1 MEIYGIMYKL
11 GIAIY
16 KEFLLL
22 KRDVGGLVIL
32 FLMPLVLVITVTL
45 IQNSSFVK
53 DDNLKV
59 PIILIDL
66 DNDELS
72 SAIISSLNEANT
84 FEIFKDINGVEIDED
99 RANDLVLKGKYK
111 MAIII
116 PKGLTANLNEKVS
129 RNVNKILSE
138 FGIEDE
144 ENQVETEIETQ
155 EIKLY
160 FDPAAHLSF
169 KNEVKNSID
178 KMVTKIES
186 ETIYRMF
193 ENDLEIDGEIFD
205 NSKIFAFREVNP
217 HQADLEIKPNSV
229 QHNVPAWTLF
239 AIFFIV
245 IPLSINIVKEKNQG
259 TYVRLRTNPV
269 SYTTILSSKVLV
281 YLSIC
286 MLQFLLILLVGLY
299 FFPYIELPKFEINGS
314 YFLLFL
320 VAIFSSLAA
329 IGIGILLGT
338 LSTTQEQS
346 APLGATLVVLLAA
359 LGGIWIPVFMMPN
372 FMQIFAVISPMNWG
386 LNCFYDVIIRSGNLV
401 DVLPELGLL
410 GMFFISMLMIS
421 IYYDK
426 IKNTI

>member
-1 MEIYGIMYKL
+1 MYKL

-32 FLMPLVLVITVTL
+32 FLMALVLVITVTL

-53 DDNLKV
+53 DDNVKV
-59 PIILIDL
+59 PILLIDL
-66 DNDELS
+66 DKEELS
-72 SAIISSLNEANT
+72 SSIISSLREANT
-84 FEIFKDINGVEIDED
+84 FEIFENINGKQINEEQ
-99 RANDLVLKGKYK
+99 ANKLVLKGKYK

-116 PKGLTANLNEKVS
+116 PNGLTANLNAKVI
-129 RNVNKILSE
+129 RNVDKILNA
-138 FGIEDE
+138 FGIESE
-144 ENQVETEIETQ
+144 EEEEEIETETK

-169 KNEVKNSID
+169 KNEVKNAID

-186 ETIYRMF
+186 EAIYSNF
-193 ENDLEIDGEIFD
+193 EKELEIDGALFD
-205 NSKIFAFREVNP
+205 NSKIFTFREVNP

-239 AIFFIV
+239 AIFFII

-259 TYVRLRTNPV
+259 TSVRLRTNPV
-269 SYTTILSSKVLV
+269 SYATILSSKVIV
-281 YLSIC
+281 YLLIC
-286 MLQFLLILLVGLY
+286 LLQFLLILMVGLY
-299 FFPYIELPKFEINGS
+299 FFPYIELPKFVINGS
-314 YFLLFL
+314 YYLLFL

-359 LGGIWIPVFMMPN
+359 IGGIWIPVFMMPK

-386 LNCFYDVIIRSGNLV
+386 LNCFYDVIIRSGNFI
-401 DVLPELGLL
+401 DVLPEISLLGL
-410 GMFFISMLMIS
+410 FFISMLMIS
-421 IYYDK
+421 IFYDK
-426 IKNTI
+426 AKNAI

>member
-1 MEIYGIMYKL
+1 MYKL

-22 KRDVGGLVIL
+22 RRDVGGLVIL

-53 DDNLKV
+53 DDNVKV

-72 SAIISSLNEANT
+72 ASIISSLKEANT
-84 FEIFKDINGVEIDED
+84 FEIFEDINGEPIDEEQ
-99 RANDLVLKGKYK
+99 ANKLVLKGKYK

-116 PKGLTANLNEKVS
+116 PKGLTANLNVKVT
-129 RNVNKILSE
+129 RNVDKILNA
-138 FGIEDE
+138 FGIESE
-144 ENQVETEIETQ
+144 EEEDIETETK

-169 KNEVKNSID
+169 KNEVKNAID

-186 ETIYRMF
+186 EAIYSAF
-193 ENDLEIDGEIFD
+193 QTELEIDGELFD
-205 NSKIFAFREVNP
+205 NSNIFAFREVNP

-239 AIFFIV
+239 AIFFII

-269 SYTTILSSKVLV
+269 SYATILSSKVIV
-281 YLSIC
+281 YLLIC
-286 MLQFLLILLVGLY
+286 LLQFLLILMVGLY
-299 FFPYIELPKFEINGS
+299 FFPYIELPKFVINGS

-359 LGGIWIPVFMMPN
+359 IGGIWIPVFMMPK
-372 FMQIFAVISPMNWG
+372 FMQLIAVISPMNWG
-386 LNCFYDVIIRSGNLV
+386 LNCFYDVIIRSGNFV
-401 DVLPELGLL
+401 DVLPEISLLGL
-410 GMFFISMLMIS
+410 FFISMLMIS

-426 IKNTI
+426 AKNAI

>member
-1 MEIYGIMYKL
+1 MYKL
-11 GIAIY
+11 GIAVV

-22 KRDVGGLVIL
+22 KRDIGGLVIL

-53 DDNLKV
+53 DDNVKV
-59 PIILIDL
+59 PILLIDL

-72 SAIISSLNEANT
+72 SSIISSLNETNT
-84 FEIFKDINGVEIDED
+84 FEIFEDINGQQIEEEQ
-99 RANDLVLKGKYK
+99 ANELVLKGKYK

-116 PKGLTANLNEKVS
+116 PKGLSANLNAKVS
-129 RNVNKILSE
+129 YNVNKILNE
-138 FGIEDE
+138 LGIDDE
-144 ENQVETEIETQ
+144 EGEVIKELETQ

-178 KMVTKIES
+178 RMVTKIES
-186 ETIYRMF
+186 RAIYKTF
-193 ENDLEIDGEIFD
+193 QKELEIDEDVFD
-205 NSKIFAFREVNP
+205 NSKIFSFREVNP
-217 HQADLEIKPNSV
+217 HRADLEIKPNSV

-259 TYVRLRTNPV
+259 TYIRLRTNPV
-269 SYTTILSSKVLV
+269 SSVTIMSSKVLV

-286 MLQFLLILLVGLY
+286 LLQFLLILMVGLY
-299 FFPYIELPKFEINGS
+299 FFPYLELPKFVINGS

-338 LSTTQEQS
+338 LATTQEQS

-359 LGGIWIPVFMMPN
+359 VGGIWIPVFMMPS

-386 LNCFYDVIIRSGNLV
+386 LNGFYDVIIRSGNFV
-401 DVLPELGLL
+401 DIIPEIGLL
-410 GMFFISMLMIS
+410 GLFFISMLAIS
-421 IYYDK
+421 IFYDK
-426 IKNTI
+426 KKNAV

>member
-1 MEIYGIMYKL
+1 MYKL
-11 GIAIY
+11 WIAIV
-16 KEFLLL
+16 KEYLLL
-22 KRDVGGLVIL
+22 RRDVGGLVIL
-32 FLMPLVLVITVTL
+32 FIMPLVLVITVTL

-53 DDNLKV
+53 DDNVKV

-66 DNDELS
+66 DDDELS
-72 SAIISSLNEANT
+72 SSIISSLKEANT
-84 FEIFKDINGVEIDED
+84 FEIFEDINGQQIDEEQ
-99 RANDLVLKGKYK
+99 ANKLVLKGKYK

-116 PKGLTANLNEKVS
+116 PKGLTANLNAKVS
-129 RNVNKILSE
+129 QNVNKILNE
-138 FGIEDE
+138 FGIENE
-144 ENQVETEIETQ
+144 EEELGKEAVTQ

-186 ETIYRMF
+186 KAIYNTF
-193 ENDLEIDGEIFD
+193 QNELEIDGELFD
-205 NSKIFAFREVNP
+205 NSKIFTFREVNP
-217 HQADLEIKPNSV
+217 HHADLEIKPNSV

-269 SYTTILSSKVLV
+269 SYATVLSSKVLV

-286 MLQFLLILLVGLY
+286 VLQFILILMVGLY
-299 FFPYIELPKFEINGS
+299 FFPYLDLPKFVINGS

-359 LGGIWIPVFMMPN
+359 VGGIWIPVFMMPK

-386 LNCFYDVIIRSGNLV
+386 LNGFYDVIIRSGSV
-401 DVLPELGLL
+401 ADVLPEISLLGL
-410 GMFFISMLMIS
+410 FFMSMLMIS
-421 IYYDK
+421 IFYDK
-426 IKNTI
+426 AKNAI